1 MLHRIAG
8 GTAAAHRVDLRQPG
22 RPRGREDTT
31 SPSFRSHRMQ
41 LPLQIT
47 FRGLPHSDALETAI
61 RERAVK
67 LDRFHPRIT
76 SCRVVVELAGRHQQ
90 QGKQFVVRLDIGV
103 PGAEIAVNRDHAEDA
118 MVAVRDAFDAARR
131 KLEDHAREQRG
142 DVKHHEK

>member
-1 MLHRIAG
+1 
-8 GTAAAHRVDLRQPG
+8 
-22 RPRGREDTT
+22 
-31 SPSFRSHRMQ
+31 MQ

-61 RERAVK
+61 RERTVK

-76 SCRVVVELAGRHQQ
+76 SCRVVIEQAGRHQQ

-142 DVKHHEK
+142 DIKHHEK

>member
-1 MLHRIAG
+1 
-8 GTAAAHRVDLRQPG
+8 
-22 RPRGREDTT
+22 
-31 SPSFRSHRMQ
+31 MQ

-76 SCRVVVELAGRHQQ
+76 SCRVVIEQAGRHQQ